1 MKNAGEYNKR
11 IVIARSLNED
21 ADGFVNIKDPAQLIP
36 VLNTWAKVKTTK
48 GFTLYTSHTDFE
60 KALTLFKIRKPP
72 YVKIE
77 RGMFI
82 RFKDRIYTIEYVD
95 NVDEDDTELEI
106 QAKAVTK

>member
-21 ADGFVNIKDPAQLIP
+21 ADGFVNIKDPVQMLP
-36 VLNTWAKVKTTK
+36 LLTTWAKVKTTK

-60 KALTLFKIRKPP
+60 KALTLFKIRRPP
-72 YVKIE
+72 NIE
-77 RGMFI
+77 IKRGMFI
-82 RFKDRIYTIEYVD
+82 LFKDRIYTIEYVD

-106 QAKAVTK
+106 QTKAVTK